1 MARTKQQQELDDLY
15 KDSPDNYQFAWQY
28 LNNQ

>member
-1 MARTKQQQELDDLY
+1 MATKLQQELDDLY

>member
-1 MARTKQQQELDDLY
+1 MAKTSQQELDDLY